1 MIITVR
7 HKGMRVYLATGRA
20 GGLNPAWT
28 GRLDIILSK
37 LNAAAVP
44 QDMAEP
50 RHRLHRLQGF
60 DPPRY
65 SIRLT
70 ANWRVTFEMEDGD
83 VFNLDI
89 EDYH

>member
-1 MIITVR
+1 MIMTVR
-7 HKGMRVYLATGRA
+7 HKGLRVDLTTGRA
-20 GGLNPAWT
+20 SGLNRDWI

-65 SIRLT
+65 SVRLT
-70 ANWRVTFEMEDGD
+70 GNWRVTFEMEDGD

>member
-1 MIITVR
+1 MIMTVR
-7 HKGMRVYLATGRA
+7 HKGLKVYLTTGRA
-20 GGLNPAWT
+20 SGLNPDWI
-28 GRLDIILSK
+28 GRLEIILSK

-50 RHRLHRLQGF
+50 RHRLHRLEGHH
-60 DPPRY
+60 PPRY

>member
-1 MIITVR
+1 MIMTVR
-7 HKGMRVYLATGRA
+7 HKGLRVYLTTGRA
-20 GGLNPAWT
+20 SGLNRDWI

-37 LNAAAVP
+37 LNADAVP

-65 SIRLT
+65 SVRLT
-70 ANWRVTFEMEDGD
+70 ANWRVTFEMKDGD

>member
-1 MIITVR
+1 MIMTVR
-7 HKGMRVYLATGRA
+7 HKGLRVYLTTGRA
-20 GGLNPAWT
+20 SGLNRDWI

-65 SIRLT
+65 SVRLT
-70 ANWRVTFEMEDGD
+70 ANWRVTFEMEDCD